1 MFGVMDSLSFDSYH
15 HLDETSKQYVCRY
28 FVCVEN
34 DIDTQFT
41 KKEEIKSVSA
51 SSYQAEIWLVNI
63 FKKSKNTTRILQST
77 YIIWKQETRFQPVQE
92 ENRRLP
98 PPPLVTRKWANH
110 GSKKNIWNQ
119 VEVARIQ
126 TEITKTYR
134 LHIIMSL
141 TNTFWQKKKQY

>member
-28 FVCVEN
+28 FVCIEN

-63 FKKSKNTTRILQST
+63 FKKSKNTT
-77 YIIWKQETRFQPVQE
+77 P
-92 ENRRLP
+92 
-98 PPPLVTRKWANH
+98 
-110 GSKKNIWNQ
+110 GSFR
-119 VEVARIQ
+119 A
-126 TEITKTYR
+126 
-134 LHIIMSL
+134 HI
-141 TNTFWQKKKQY
+141 